1 MAVMTNDVRRVLE
14 RTPAILRGLIEGAP
28 ADAID
33 FHERE
38 GAWSPAQVL
47 AHLTD
52 GEITDWMPRLK
63 LMVSSGADR
72 TFTPFDR
79 EGGFRR
85 YAGWT
90 ASELLQEFA
99 RLRAANLADIDAMR
113 LTDADRQRAAV
124 HPDLGVV
131 TLAQLLACWS
141 THDLGHI
148 AQITRSLVRQ
158 RGPDVGPW
166 RKYLSLLAD

>member
-1 MAVMTNDVRRVLE
+1 MAVMTDDVRRVLE
-14 RTPAILRGLIEGAP
+14 RTPAILRGLTEGAP
-28 ADAID
+28 AEAID
-33 FHERE
+33 FHERK

-52 GEITDWMPRLK
+52 AEITDWMPRLK
-63 LMVSSGADR
+63 LMVSNTEDR

-90 ASELLQEFA
+90 VSQLLHEFEQ
-99 RLRAANLADIDAMR
+99 LRAANLAEIDAMR
-113 LTDADRQRAAV
+113 LTDADRHRTAR
-124 HPDLGVV
+124 HPELGVV
-131 TLAQLLACWS
+131 TLSQLLACWS
-141 THDLGHI
+141 THDLGHV

-166 RKYLSLLAD
+166 RKYFSLLSD

>member
-1 MAVMTNDVRRVLE
+1 MGVMTNDVRRVLE

-33 FHERE
+33 FHERD
-38 GAWSPAQVL
+38 GAWSPTQVL

-52 GEITDWMPRLK
+52 GETTDWMPRLK
-63 LMVSSGADR
+63 VMVSSAEDR
-72 TFTPFDR
+72 SFTPFDR

-90 ASELLQEFA
+90 SSELLREFEQ
-99 RLRAANLADIDAMR
+99 LRAANLADVDAMR
-113 LTDADRQRAAV
+113 LTDVDRQRTAV
-124 HPDLGVV
+124 HPELGVV
-131 TLAQLLACWS
+131 TLSHLLACWS

-148 AQITRSLVRQ
+148 AQVTRSLVRQ
-158 RGPDVGPW
+158 RGPGVGPW
-166 RKYLSLLAD
+166 RKYFSLLSD